1 MNLIVCYRGVY
12 ERFKGFKKVLFNY
25 VKDYN
30 ELEKK
35 LENLVG
41 NKDVYEELIKILG
54 NCITGDYGDTLS
66 LGICLETL
74 YGNKYNNLLEYI
86 FKSERLLLLNKQ
98 DSEEYKELVSK
109 VISTTGD
116 INDDYFN
123 IIYEIKE
130 IASKLSYMKDKMI
143 VSRRVISN
151 LKFNQFVISDD
162 IDVVNKL
169 LRELGY
175 EDKDVSIIVEKLFIG
190 NELKNARKNGNYV
203 SYHEKNKF
211 VDLMNIGGELFDN
224 PFVEDEEK
232 LNNYVKSMVD
242 LLINYNDEIGKFNI
256 AKILPSVGR
265 ELKNNN
271 ELEYVVINI
280 LRELRLNLDKNIDC
294 LKDPEFIM
302 SFELKTDI
310 AIICYDLIEKYN
322 LVRDYLY
329 NFVYSSFASAVNINL
344 DDDYDEE
351 EILNNNSQFLYLC
364 KPSGES
370 YFMSDIKDMNKEYGT
385 RTIEVFNDFK
395 SSVAKKANSKP
406 LASMGGLFE
415 IKDDQIRIIYKRAPG
430 DKYIIYGVIVKKD
443 NRIPISVRKN
453 IVSRSGAIS
462 ENSEEIEKQIEY
474 YLSSNHRKWT
484 R

>member
-1 MNLIVCYRGVY
+1 MKDLRDL
-12 ERFKGFKKVLFNY
+12 KTVLFDY
-25 VKDYN
+25 VKKYN
-30 ELEKK
+30 ELDKK
-35 LENLVG
+35 FKNLVG
-41 NKDVYEELIKILG
+41 NKDVYEELIRILG
-54 NCITGDYGDTLS
+54 NCIAGDYSDVLY

-74 YGNKYNNLLEYI
+74 YGNQYNNLLEYI

-98 DSEEYKELVSK
+98 DSVDYKDLIDGIVG
-109 VISTTGD
+109 ITGD

-123 IIYEIKE
+123 TLCEIK
-130 IASKLSYMKDKMI
+130 KLSNKLTYMKDKMI

-151 LKFNQFVISDD
+151 LKFNQFVVSDD

-175 EDKDVSIIVEKLFIG
+175 DDKDVSIIVEKLFIG
-190 NELKNARKNGNYV
+190 NELKNAKKNGNYV

-211 VDLMNIGGELFDN
+211 VELMNIGGETFDT
-224 PFVEDEEK
+224 PFVEDEER

-242 LLINYNDEIGKFNI
+242 LLMNYNDEISKFNI

-280 LRELRLNLDKNIDC
+280 LRELRLNLGKNIDY

-310 AIICYDLIEKYN
+310 AIVCYGLIEKYN
-322 LVRDYLY
+322 LVRDYLD
-329 NFVYSSFASAVNINL
+329 NIVYSASNSAVNINL
-344 DDDYDEE
+344 DDDYVEE

-370 YFMSDIKDMNKEYGT
+370 YFMSDIEDMNKEYAT
-385 RTIEVFNDFK
+385 RTIEIFNDFK
-395 SSVAKKANSKP
+395 SSAAKRTNSKP

-415 IKDDQIRIIYKRAPG
+415 IKDDQIRIIYKMAPG

-453 IVSRSGAIS
+453 ILSRKGMIS
-462 ENSEEIEKQIEY
+462 ENSEEVEKQIEEY
-474 YLSSNHRKWT
+474 FLNNYRKWT